1 MTITPFTGLDEASAN
16 LLRELAA
23 RWRDASGRPRVAP
36 EVAAYWDE
44 LVAAWVEDPALPLL
58 VRKLALRGAVIPH
71 AATGR
76 ELLHVDNSPANWSL
90 ASALLGRRP
99 TLDEVRADLRAGA
112 IPIAMVK
119 LNVVDERSAYRG
131 LLRAN
136 MDPPNLNTLGWK
148 VCHVLPVG
156 TSDRTSAAR
165 LPLDTLKEHTRRLL
179 SPSNMFVVPK
189 VYAGLGEL
197 PEFIAAFHGQDKG
210 TASS

>member
-1 MTITPFTGLDEASAN
+1 MVIAPFTELDAVSTE

-23 RWRDASGRPRVAP
+23 RWREAPGRPRVEP
-36 EVAAYWDE
+36 EVAAYWE
-44 LVAAWVEDPALPLL
+44 GLVTAWIEDPALPLL
-58 VRKLALRGAVIPH
+58 VRKAALKGAVIPH

-99 TLDEVRADLRAGA
+99 TLDEVGVGLRDAT

-119 LNVVDERSAYRG
+119 LAVSNEGSTYRG

-156 TSDRTSAAR
+156 TRDRTLAAK
-165 LPLDTLKEHTRRLL
+165 LPLETLKEHTRRLL
-179 SPSNMFVVPK
+179 SPANMFVVPK
-189 VYAGLGEL
+189 VYAGLGEV
-197 PEFIAAFHGQDKG
+197 PEFIAAFHQS
-210 TASS
+210 A